1 MTERLDYRAIGS
13 RVRELRLQHKMTQE
27 YLAELVDIS
36 PSFIGH
42 IERGEKKPS
51 LETMSR
57 LTMVLDTSMDY
68 LILGIKNRCSLQSC
82 TLYDDL
88 KNILDAYGNGQHG

>member
-1 MTERLDYRAIGS
+1 MTERLDYRVIGS
-13 RVRELRLQHKMTQE
+13 RVRELRLRHKMTQE
-27 YLAELVDIS
+27 HLAELVDIS

-57 LTMVLDTSMDY
+57 LTMVLETSMDY
-68 LILGIKNRCSLQSC
+68 LILGIKNRCKLRG
-82 TLYDDL
+82 L
-88 KNILDAYGNGQHG
+88 

>member
-1 MTERLDYRAIGS
+1 MKDGLDYCAIGS

-57 LTMVLDTSMDY
+57 LTTVLDTSMDY
-68 LILGIKNRCSLQSC
+68 LILGIKNRCSLRSC

-88 KNILDAYGNGQHG
+88 KKMLDAYGDGQHG